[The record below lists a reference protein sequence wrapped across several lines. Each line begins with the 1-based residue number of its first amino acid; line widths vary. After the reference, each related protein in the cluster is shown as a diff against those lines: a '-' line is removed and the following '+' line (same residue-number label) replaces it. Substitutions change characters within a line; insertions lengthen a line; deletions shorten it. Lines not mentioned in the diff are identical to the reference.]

1 MIAAF
6 PRFFMR
12 FRARRALWEDRPGR
26 PDAPVMI
33 LMQEN
38 AR

>member
-6 PRFFMR
+6 PRFFLP
-12 FRARRALWEDRPGR
+12 FRAR
-26 PDAPVMI
+26 PDAPVMT